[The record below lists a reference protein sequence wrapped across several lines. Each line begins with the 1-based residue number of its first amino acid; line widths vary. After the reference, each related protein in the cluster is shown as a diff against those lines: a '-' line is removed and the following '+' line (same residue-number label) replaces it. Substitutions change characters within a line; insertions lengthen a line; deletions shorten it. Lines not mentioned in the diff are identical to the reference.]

1 MTTNGCDSFMLI
13 FEGVIR
19 IFTCGMNRWSRTL
32 KLGVNQIKAELDIF
46 HYMRKM
52 RLTQATVNA
61 LTTFN

>member
-52 RLTQATVNA
+52 RLT
-61 LTTFN
+61 